1 MDRSAALA
9 TKIRAALA
17 RCSLA
22 QGPTPLE
29 PHPALARALG
39 LRALWLKREDAAGG
53 NKVRGLEFLLAGAA
67 SRSVFVTVGGAGSTH
82 CLATARLAKSLGC
95 RTAIAVFPQ
104 PETEASKR
112 IASAIDAT
120 ADLVVRASS
129 RLTLPWAVWR
139 AWRAAHHRGGAKPRW
154 IAGGG
159 ADPRAIAGHLLATLE
174 LQEGLDAPPDA
185 IVVPLGTGGT
195 AAGIALG
202 ISWLGWSTRVVAV
215 RVAPRIVANR
225 WRTLRLARETAAL
238 FWGSGVGVVVSP
250 SSNCIEG
257 GGAEGEGYGFS
268 APGGEGGGAGGGR
281 PGCGTVERAGICGR
295 ILRGPVRGRSARPS
309 GRTQLPAGGG
319 GRQVEGGIHHLWPFS
334 RGAEGYR
341 GRVFLHHKSPRRF
354 RGGETRS

>member
-17 RCSLA
+17 PCSLA
-22 QGPTPLE
+22 QWPTPLE

-95 RTAIAVFPQ
+95 RSAIAVFPQ
-104 PETEASKR
+104 PETEASKG
-112 IASAIDAT
+112 IARGIDAT

-129 RLTLPWAVWR
+129 RLTLPWTVLR
-139 AWRAAHHRGGAKPRW
+139 AWRAAHHLGTGKPRW
-154 IAGGG
+154 I
-159 ADPRAIAGHLLATLE
+159 ATLE

-202 ISWLGWSTRVVAV
+202 IAWLGWSTRVVAV

-225 WRTLRLARETAAL
+225 WRTLRLAWKTAAL
-238 FWGSGVGVVVSP
+238 LRRSGVEFVVP
-250 SSNCIEG
+250 RSSIRIEVVHAMG
-257 GGAEGEGYGFS
+257 KGYGYPTPEGERARAVAAQHGLRLDPTYGAKAF
-268 APGGEGGGAGGGR
+268 G
-281 PGCGTVERAGICGR
+281 V
-295 ILRGPVRGRSARPS
+295 LVRSSIPNVQRVVFWHTFA
-309 GRTQLPAGGG
+309 
-319 GRQVEGGIHHLWPFS
+319 WP
-334 RGAEGYR
+334 
-341 GRVFLHHKSPRRF
+341 
-354 RGGETRS
+354 